1 MNAEYFHAL
10 YQELIEENPFAV
22 RAVLKVL
29 QVEFTETVPTLAV
42 TCETRP
48 RLLVNLAFL
57 KKHCRTDQHVKAVIC
72 HEFLHVLL
80 RHTERIAAFSPA
92 EHVAFDAVINA
103 IIHRE
108 LGDDYSEFMSRYYA
122 KEKGVRR
129 LLRPPTR
136 TERTPD
142 FGSRSPLMSAW
153 VSLRGRAGVSMKKP
167 PLMRAWVSLYNGLLI
182 ADDIADLARD
192 ILDVKTV
199 PSTGTVLIGGHDH
212 TEFVGELPEVLQEA
226 LDQALKSMNGCG
238 IWRSPKER
246 GVGANAYRAAI
257 PGVSEGVQRWRRET
271 LEVLRRHL
279 VPDPKAV
286 RHDTRPLHFTVPV
299 LSPGDRRATLR
310 ALWSPLL
317 PEALWS
323 TEQRLRGGTAQ
334 VYLDVSGSMNAEM
347 PLIIGLLARLG
358 RFIHKPL
365 WAFSNVVAKA
375 EIVNGRLLAD
385 TTGGTSMACVLEH
398 IAETRPAAAVVVTDG
413 YIETL
418 SPGLLAGVRG
428 TRLHAIVTRD
438 GSPAMLH
445 QAGISYSQLS
455 RLPT

>member
-80 RHTERIAAFSPA
+80 RHTERIAGFSPA

-108 LGDDYSEFMSRYYA
+108 LGADYSEFMSRYYA

-142 FGSRSPLMSAW
+142 FGSRSPLM
-153 VSLRGRAGVSMKKP
+153 
-167 PLMRAWVSLYNGLLI
+167 RAWVSLYDGLLI

-323 TEQRLRGGTAQ
+323 TEQRLRSGTAQ

-358 RFIHKPL
+358 SFIHKPL

-428 TRLHAIVTRD
+428 TRLHVIVTRD
-438 GSPAMLH
+438 GSPAMLQ

-455 RLPT
+455 ELPA

>member
-80 RHTERIAAFSPA
+80 RHTERFAGFSPA

-129 LLRPPTR
+129 LLRPPTH

-142 FGSRSPLMSAW
+142 FGSRS
-153 VSLRGRAGVSMKKP
+153 

-192 ILDVKTV
+192 VLDVKTV

-323 TEQRLRGGTAQ
+323 TEQRLRSGTAQ

-428 TRLHAIVTRD
+428 TRLHVIVTRD
-438 GSPAMLH
+438 GSPAML
-445 QAGISYSQLS
+445 QRAGISYSQLS

>member
-80 RHTERIAAFSPA
+80 RHTERFAGFSPA

-108 LGDDYSEFMSRYYA
+108 LGDDYSEFVSRYYA

-129 LLRPPTR
+129 LLCPPTIA
-136 TERTPD
+136 ERD
-142 FGSRSPLMSAW
+142 RAFRSGSPI
-153 VSLRGRAGVSMKKP
+153 
-167 PLMRAWVSLYNGLLI
+167 MRAWYSLYEGHLI

-192 ILDVKTV
+192 VLDVKTV

-323 TEQRLRGGTAQ
+323 TEQRLRSGTAQ

-358 RFIHKPL
+358 SFIHKPL

-418 SPGLLAGVRG
+418 SPGLLTGVRG
-428 TRLHAIVTRD
+428 TRLHVIVTRD

>member
-142 FGSRSPLMSAW
+142 FGSRSPLM
-153 VSLRGRAGVSMKKP
+153 
-167 PLMRAWVSLYNGLLI
+167 RAWVSLYNGLLI

-257 PGVSEGVQRWRRET
+257 PGVSQGVQRWRRET

-279 VPDPKAV
+279 LPDPKAV

-323 TEQRLRGGTAQ
+323 TEQRLRSGTAQ
-334 VYLDVSGSMNAEM
+334 VYLDVSGSMDAEM

-428 TRLHAIVTRD
+428 TRLHVIVTRD

-445 QAGISYSQLS
+445 RAGISYSQLS

>member
-1 MNAEYFHAL
+1 
-10 YQELIEENPFAV
+10 V

-80 RHTERIAAFSPA
+80 RHTERFAGFSPA

-108 LGDDYSEFMSRYYA
+108 LGDDYSEFMKRYYA
-122 KEKGVRR
+122 KEKGVCR
-129 LLRPPTR
+129 LLRPPTFTEQRSRYR
-136 TERTPD
+136 T
-142 FGSRSPLMSAW
+142 RSPLVSAW
-153 VSLRGRAGVSMKKP
+153 H
-167 PLMRAWVSLYNGLLI
+167 SLYDGLLI
-182 ADDIADLARD
+182 ADDIADLAKD
-192 ILDVKTV
+192 FQDAKTV
-199 PSTGTVLIGGHDH
+199 PSKGTVLIGGHDH
-212 TEFVGELPEVLQEA
+212 TEFGGELPEVLQEA

-286 RHDTRPLHFTVPV
+286 RRDTRPLHFTVPV

-323 TEQRLRGGTAQ
+323 TEQRLRSGTAQ

-358 RFIHKPL
+358 SFIHKPL

-428 TRLHAIVTRD
+428 TRLHVIVTRD
-438 GSPAMLH
+438 GSPAMLQ

-455 RLPT
+455 ELPT

>member
-142 FGSRSPLMSAW
+142 FGSRSPLM
-153 VSLRGRAGVSMKKP
+153 
-167 PLMRAWVSLYNGLLI
+167 RAWVSLYNGLLI

-238 IWRSPKER
+238 IWRSPNGR

-257 PGVSEGVQRWRRET
+257 PGVSQGLQRWRRET

-286 RHDTRPLHFTVPV
+286 RRDTRPLHFTVPV

-365 WAFSNVVAKA
+365 WAFSDVVAKA

-418 SPGLLAGVRG
+418 SPGLLAGVLG
-428 TRLHAIVTRD
+428 TRLHVIVTRD

-455 RLPT
+455 ELPT

>member
-80 RHTERIAAFSPA
+80 RHTERIAGFSPA

-142 FGSRSPLMSAW
+142 FGSRS
-153 VSLRGRAGVSMKKP
+153 

-323 TEQRLRGGTAQ
+323 TEQRLRSGTAQ

-358 RFIHKPL
+358 RFIRKPL
-365 WAFSNVVAKA
+365 WAFSDVVAKA

-385 TTGGTSMACVLEH
+385 TTGGTSMGCVLEH

-428 TRLHAIVTRD
+428 TRLHVIVTRD
-438 GSPAMLH
+438 GSPAML
-445 QAGISYSQLS
+445 QRAGISYSQLS

>member
-1 MNAEYFHAL
+1 MNAEYFNAL
-10 YQELIEENPFAV
+10 YQEIIEENPFAV

-57 KKHCRTDQHVKAVIC
+57 KRHCRTDQHVKAVIC

-80 RHTERIAAFSPA
+80 RHTERFAGFSPA

-108 LGDDYSEFMSRYYA
+108 LGDDYSEFMKRYYA
-122 KEKGVRR
+122 KEKGVCR
-129 LLRPPTR
+129 LLRPPTFKEQRSHYNYAVR
-136 TERTPD
+136 T
-142 FGSRSPLMSAW
+142 RSPLVSAW
-153 VSLRGRAGVSMKKP
+153 Y
-167 PLMRAWVSLYNGLLI
+167 SLYDGRLI
-182 ADDIADLARD
+182 ADDIADLAK
-192 ILDVKTV
+192 DVQDAKTA
-199 PSTGTVLIGGHDH
+199 PSKGTVLIGGHDH

-226 LDQALKSMNGCG
+226 LDQALKSMNGDG
-238 IWRSPKER
+238 IWRSPRER

-323 TEQRLRGGTAQ
+323 TEQRLRSGTAQ

-358 RFIHKPL
+358 SFIHKPL

-398 IAETRPAAAVVVTDG
+398 ITETRPAAAVVVTDG

-418 SPGLLAGVRG
+418 SPGLLAGARG

-438 GSPAMLH
+438 GSPVMLH

>member
-142 FGSRSPLMSAW
+142 
-153 VSLRGRAGVSMKKP
+153 

-199 PSTGTVLIGGHDH
+199 PSTGTVLIGGHDQ

-323 TEQRLRGGTAQ
+323 TEQRLRSGTAQ

-428 TRLHAIVTRD
+428 TRLHVIVTRD
-438 GSPAMLH
+438 GSPAMLQ

-455 RLPT
+455 ELPT

>member
-80 RHTERIAAFSPA
+80 RHTERIAGFSPA

-136 TERTPD
+136 TERTPG
-142 FGSRSPLMSAW
+142 FGSRS
-153 VSLRGRAGVSMKKP
+153 

-192 ILDVKTV
+192 VLDVKTV
-199 PSTGTVLIGGHDH
+199 PSTGTVLIGGHDQ

-365 WAFSNVVAKA
+365 WAFSDVVAKA

-428 TRLHAIVTRD
+428 TRLHVIVTRD

-445 QAGISYSQLS
+445 RAGISYSQLS

>member
-136 TERTPD
+136 TERTPG
-142 FGSRSPLMSAW
+142 FGSRSPLM
-153 VSLRGRAGVSMKKP
+153 G
-167 PLMRAWVSLYNGLLI
+167 AWVSLYNGLLI

-257 PGVSEGVQRWRRET
+257 PGVSQGVQRWRRET

-279 VPDPKAV
+279 LPDPKAV

-323 TEQRLRGGTAQ
+323 TEQRLRSGTAQ

-358 RFIHKPL
+358 SFIRKPL

-428 TRLHAIVTRD
+428 TRLHVIVTRD

>member
-80 RHTERIAAFSPA
+80 RHTERIAGFSPA

-142 FGSRSPLMSAW
+142 FGSRS
-153 VSLRGRAGVSMKKP
+153 

-238 IWRSPKER
+238 IWRSPKGR
-246 GVGANAYRAAI
+246 GVGANAYRAAM

-323 TEQRLRGGTAQ
+323 TEQRLRSGTAQ

-358 RFIHKPL
+358 SFIHKPL

-428 TRLHAIVTRD
+428 TRLHVIVTRD
-438 GSPAMLH
+438 GSPAML
-445 QAGISYSQLS
+445 QRAGISYSQLS

>member
-10 YQELIEENPFAV
+10 YRELIEENPFAV

-108 LGDDYSEFMSRYYA
+108 LGADYSEFMSRYYA

-129 LLRPPTR
+129 LLRPPPPLIPR
-136 TERTPD
+136 H
-142 FGSRSPLMSAW
+142 GSRSTPLSP
-153 VSLRGRAGVSMKKP
+153 VV
-167 PLMRAWVSLYNGLLI
+167 RAWGSLYAGLLI

-192 ILDVKTV
+192 LLDPDGAT
-199 PSTGTVLIGGHDH
+199 STSTFLIGSHDH
-212 TEFVGELPEVLQEA
+212 TEFVSELPEVLQEA

-257 PGVSEGVQRWRRET
+257 PGVSQGVQRWRRET

-323 TEQRLRGGTAQ
+323 TEQRLRSGTAQ
-334 VYLDVSGSMNAEM
+334 VYLDVSGSMDAEM

-398 IAETRPAAAVVVTDG
+398 ITETRPAAAVVVTDG

>member
-80 RHTERIAAFSPA
+80 RHTERIAGFSPA

-136 TERTPD
+136 TERTPG
-142 FGSRSPLMSAW
+142 FGSRSPLM
-153 VSLRGRAGVSMKKP
+153 G
-167 PLMRAWVSLYNGLLI
+167 AWVSLYNGLLI

-279 VPDPKAV
+279 LPDPKAV

-365 WAFSNVVAKA
+365 WAFSDVVAKA

-428 TRLHAIVTRD
+428 TRLHVIVTRD

-455 RLPT
+455 ELPT

>member
-80 RHTERIAAFSPA
+80 RHTERFAGFSPA

-108 LGDDYSEFMSRYYA
+108 LGDDYSEFMKRYYA
-122 KEKGVRR
+122 KEKGVCR
-129 LLRPPTR
+129 LLRPPTFTEQRSRYR
-136 TERTPD
+136 T
-142 FGSRSPLMSAW
+142 RSPLVSAW
-153 VSLRGRAGVSMKKP
+153 H
-167 PLMRAWVSLYNGLLI
+167 SLYDGLLI
-182 ADDIADLARD
+182 ADDIADLAKD
-192 ILDVKTV
+192 FQDAKTV
-199 PSTGTVLIGGHDH
+199 PSKGTVLIGGHDH
-212 TEFVGELPEVLQEA
+212 TEFGGELPEVLQEA

-286 RHDTRPLHFTVPV
+286 RRDTRPLHFTVPV

-323 TEQRLRGGTAQ
+323 TEQRLRSGTAQ

-358 RFIHKPL
+358 SFIHKPL

-398 IAETRPAAAVVVTDG
+398 IAETRPTAAVVVTDG

-428 TRLHAIVTRD
+428 TRLHVIVTRD
-438 GSPAMLH
+438 GSPAMLQ

-455 RLPT
+455 ELPA

>member
-136 TERTPD
+136 TERTPG
-142 FGSRSPLMSAW
+142 FGSRSPLM
-153 VSLRGRAGVSMKKP
+153 G
-167 PLMRAWVSLYNGLLI
+167 AWVSLYNGLLI

-323 TEQRLRGGTAQ
+323 TEQRLRSGTAQ

-358 RFIHKPL
+358 SFIRKPL
-365 WAFSNVVAKA
+365 WAFSDVVAKA

>member
-80 RHTERIAAFSPA
+80 RHTERFDAFSPA

-136 TERTPD
+136 TERTPG
-142 FGSRSPLMSAW
+142 FGSRSPLM
-153 VSLRGRAGVSMKKP
+153 G
-167 PLMRAWVSLYNGLLI
+167 AWVSLYNGLLI

-192 ILDVKTV
+192 VLDVKTV

-257 PGVSEGVQRWRRET
+257 PGVSQGVQRWRRET

-428 TRLHAIVTRD
+428 TRLHVIVTRD

>member
-29 QVEFTETVPTLAV
+29 RVEFTETVPTLAV

-108 LGDDYSEFMSRYYA
+108 LGADYSEFMSRYYA

-129 LLRPPTR
+129 LLRPPPPLIPR
-136 TERTPD
+136 H
-142 FGSRSPLMSAW
+142 GSRSTPLSP
-153 VSLRGRAGVSMKKP
+153 VV
-167 PLMRAWVSLYNGLLI
+167 RAWGSLYAGLLI

-192 ILDVKTV
+192 LLDPDGAT
-199 PSTGTVLIGGHDH
+199 STSTFLIGSHDH
-212 TEFVGELPEVLQEA
+212 TEFVSEVPEVLQEA
-226 LDQALKSMNGCG
+226 LDQALKSMNGSG
-238 IWRSPKER
+238 IWRSPNGR

-323 TEQRLRGGTAQ
+323 TEQRLRSGTAQ

-347 PLIIGLLARLG
+347 PLIIGLLTRLG
-358 RFIHKPL
+358 RFIRKPL

-398 IAETRPAAAVVVTDG
+398 IAETQPAAAVVVSDG

-428 TRLHAIVTRD
+428 TRLHVIVTRD

-445 QAGISYSQLS
+445 QTGISYSQLS
-455 RLPT
+455 KVPT

>member
-10 YQELIEENPFAV
+10 YRELIEENPFAV

-80 RHTERIAAFSPA
+80 RHTERFAGFSPA

-108 LGDDYSEFMSRYYA
+108 LGDDYSEFMKRYYA
-122 KEKGVRR
+122 KEKGVCR
-129 LLRPPTR
+129 LLRPPTFTEQRSRYR
-136 TERTPD
+136 T
-142 FGSRSPLMSAW
+142 RSPLVSAW
-153 VSLRGRAGVSMKKP
+153 H
-167 PLMRAWVSLYNGLLI
+167 SLYDGLLI
-182 ADDIADLARD
+182 ADDIADLAKD
-192 ILDVKTV
+192 FQDAKTV
-199 PSTGTVLIGGHDH
+199 PSKGTVLIGGHDH

-257 PGVSEGVQRWRRET
+257 PGVSEGVKRWRRET

-286 RHDTRPLHFTVPV
+286 RRDTRPLHFTVPV

-323 TEQRLRGGTAQ
+323 TEQRLRSGTAQ

-358 RFIHKPL
+358 SFIHKPL

-428 TRLHAIVTRD
+428 TRLHVIVTRD
-438 GSPAMLH
+438 GSPAMLQ

-455 RLPT
+455 ELPA

>member
-142 FGSRSPLMSAW
+142 FGSRSPLM
-153 VSLRGRAGVSMKKP
+153 
-167 PLMRAWVSLYNGLLI
+167 RAWVSLYNGLLI

-279 VPDPKAV
+279 LPDPKAV

-358 RFIHKPL
+358 SFIRKPL
-365 WAFSNVVAKA
+365 WAFSDVVAKA

-418 SPGLLAGVRG
+418 NQALLAGASS
-428 TRLHAIVTRD
+428 TRIHAIVTRD
-438 GSPAMLH
+438 GSPAQLKR
-445 QAGISYSQLS
+445 AGISYSQLS

>member
-10 YQELIEENPFAV
+10 YRELIEENPFAV

-80 RHTERIAAFSPA
+80 RHTERFAGFSPA

-108 LGDDYSEFMSRYYA
+108 LGDDYSEFMKRYYA
-122 KEKGVRR
+122 KEKGVCR
-129 LLRPPTR
+129 LLRPPTFTEQRSRYR
-136 TERTPD
+136 T
-142 FGSRSPLMSAW
+142 RSPLVSAW
-153 VSLRGRAGVSMKKP
+153 H
-167 PLMRAWVSLYNGLLI
+167 SLYDGLLI
-182 ADDIADLARD
+182 ADDIADLAKD
-192 ILDVKTV
+192 FQDAKTV
-199 PSTGTVLIGGHDH
+199 PSKGTVLIGGHDH

-286 RHDTRPLHFTVPV
+286 RRDTRPLHFTVPV

-323 TEQRLRGGTAQ
+323 TEQRLRSGTAQ

-358 RFIHKPL
+358 SFIHKPL

-428 TRLHAIVTRD
+428 TRLHVIVTRD
-438 GSPAMLH
+438 GSPAMLQ

-455 RLPT
+455 ELPA

>member
-1 MNAEYFHAL
+1 
-10 YQELIEENPFAV
+10 
-22 RAVLKVL
+22 
-29 QVEFTETVPTLAV
+29 
-42 TCETRP
+42 
-48 RLLVNLAFL
+48 
-57 KKHCRTDQHVKAVIC
+57 
-72 HEFLHVLL
+72 
-80 RHTERIAAFSPA
+80 
-92 EHVAFDAVINA
+92 
-103 IIHRE
+103 
-108 LGDDYSEFMSRYYA
+108 
-122 KEKGVRR
+122 
-129 LLRPPTR
+129 
-136 TERTPD
+136 
-142 FGSRSPLMSAW
+142 
-153 VSLRGRAGVSMKKP
+153 
-167 PLMRAWVSLYNGLLI
+167 MRAWIPLYAGHLI

-192 ILDVKTV
+192 VVDGNTV
-199 PSTGTVLIGGHDH
+199 ASKGTVLIGGHDH
-212 TEFVGELPEVLQEA
+212 TEFAGELPEVLQEA
-226 LDQALKSMNGCG
+226 LGQALKSMNGDG
-238 IWRSPKER
+238 IWRSPRAR

-279 VPDPKAV
+279 VPDTKAV

-323 TEQRLRGGTAQ
+323 TEQRLRSGTAQ

-358 RFIHKPL
+358 SFIHKPL

-428 TRLHAIVTRD
+428 TRLHVIVTRD
-438 GSPAMLH
+438 GSPAMLQ

-455 RLPT
+455 ELPA

>member
-80 RHTERIAAFSPA
+80 RHTERIAGFSPA

-129 LLRPPTR
+129 LLRPPTH

-142 FGSRSPLMSAW
+142 FGSRS
-153 VSLRGRAGVSMKKP
+153 

-323 TEQRLRGGTAQ
+323 TEQRLRSGTAQ

-428 TRLHAIVTRD
+428 TRLHVIVTRD
-438 GSPAMLH
+438 GSPAML
-445 QAGISYSQLS
+445 QRAGISYSQLS

>member
-80 RHTERIAAFSPA
+80 RHTERFAGFSPA

-108 LGDDYSEFMSRYYA
+108 LGDDYSEFMKRYYA
-122 KEKGVRR
+122 KEKGVCR
-129 LLRPPTR
+129 LLRPPTFTEQRSHYNYAVR
-136 TERTPD
+136 T
-142 FGSRSPLMSAW
+142 RSPLVSAW
-153 VSLRGRAGVSMKKP
+153 C
-167 PLMRAWVSLYNGLLI
+167 SLYDGRLI
-182 ADDIADLARD
+182 ADDIADLAK
-192 ILDVKTV
+192 DVQDAKTA
-199 PSTGTVLIGGHDH
+199 PSKGTVLIGGHDH

-286 RHDTRPLHFTVPV
+286 RRDTRPLHFTVPV

-310 ALWSPLL
+310 SLWSPLL

-323 TEQRLRGGTAQ
+323 TEQRLRSGTAQ

>member
-22 RAVLKVL
+22 RAALKVL

-80 RHTERIAAFSPA
+80 RHTERFAGFSPA

-129 LLRPPTR
+129 LLRPPPPLIPR
-136 TERTPD
+136 H
-142 FGSRSPLMSAW
+142 GSRSTPLSP
-153 VSLRGRAGVSMKKP
+153 VV
-167 PLMRAWVSLYNGLLI
+167 RAWGSLYAGLLI

-192 ILDVKTV
+192 ILDTETV

-212 TEFVGELPEVLQEA
+212 TEFAGELPEVLQEA
-226 LDQALKSMNGCG
+226 LDQALKSMNGDG

-246 GVGANAYRAAI
+246 GVGANAYRAAM

-323 TEQRLRGGTAQ
+323 TEQRLRSGTAQ

-358 RFIHKPL
+358 RFIRKPL

-418 SPGLLAGVRG
+418 SSGLLAGVRG

-438 GSPAMLH
+438 GSPAMLQ

-455 RLPT
+455 ELPA

>member
-10 YQELIEENPFAV
+10 YRELIEENPFAV

-80 RHTERIAAFSPA
+80 RHTERFAGFSPA

-142 FGSRSPLMSAW
+142 FGSRS
-153 VSLRGRAGVSMKKP
+153 

-238 IWRSPKER
+238 IWRSPNGR
-246 GVGANAYRAAI
+246 GVGANAYRTAI
-257 PGVSEGVQRWRRET
+257 PGVSQGVQRWRRET

-323 TEQRLRGGTAQ
+323 TEQRLRSGTAQ

>member
-29 QVEFTETVPTLAV
+29 RVEFTETVSTLAV
-42 TCETRP
+42 TCESRP

-57 KKHCRTDQHVKAVIC
+57 KKHCRTEQHIKAVIC

-80 RHTERIAAFSPA
+80 RHTERFAGFSPA

-108 LGDDYSEFMSRYYA
+108 LGDDYSEFMKRYYA
-122 KEKGVRR
+122 KEKGVCR
-129 LLRPPTR
+129 LLRPPTFTEQRSHYNYAVR
-136 TERTPD
+136 T
-142 FGSRSPLMSAW
+142 RSPLVSAW
-153 VSLRGRAGVSMKKP
+153 H
-167 PLMRAWVSLYNGLLI
+167 SLYDGRLI
-182 ADDIADLARD
+182 ADDIADLAKD
-192 ILDVKTV
+192 FQDAKTV
-199 PSTGTVLIGGHDH
+199 PSKGTVLIGGHDH

-323 TEQRLRGGTAQ
+323 TEQRLRSGTAQ

-358 RFIHKPL
+358 SFIRKPL

-398 IAETRPAAAVVVTDG
+398 ITETRPAAAVVVTDG

>member
-42 TCETRP
+42 TCETGP

-80 RHTERIAAFSPA
+80 RHTERIAGFSPA

-142 FGSRSPLMSAW
+142 FGSRS
-153 VSLRGRAGVSMKKP
+153 

-286 RHDTRPLHFTVPV
+286 RHDTRPLHFTLPV

-365 WAFSNVVAKA
+365 WAFSDVVAKA
-375 EIVNGRLLAD
+375 TIINGRLLAD

-428 TRLHAIVTRD
+428 TRLHVIVTRD

-455 RLPT
+455 ELPT

>member
-80 RHTERIAAFSPA
+80 RHTERFAGFSPA

-108 LGDDYSEFMSRYYA
+108 LGDDYSEFMKRYYA
-122 KEKGVRR
+122 KEKGVCR
-129 LLRPPTR
+129 LLRPPTFKEQRSHYNYAVR
-136 TERTPD
+136 T
-142 FGSRSPLMSAW
+142 RSPLVSAW
-153 VSLRGRAGVSMKKP
+153 H
-167 PLMRAWVSLYNGLLI
+167 SLYDGRLI
-182 ADDIADLARD
+182 ADDIADLAK
-192 ILDVKTV
+192 DVQDAKTA
-199 PSTGTVLIGGHDH
+199 PSKGTVLIGGHDH

-257 PGVSEGVQRWRRET
+257 PGVSEGVKRWRRET

-286 RHDTRPLHFTVPV
+286 RRDTRPLHFTVPV

-323 TEQRLRGGTAQ
+323 TEQRLRSGTAQ

-358 RFIHKPL
+358 SFIHKPL

-398 IAETRPAAAVVVTDG
+398 IAETRPTAAVVVTDG

-418 SPGLLAGVRG
+418 SPALLTGVRG

-438 GSPAMLH
+438 GSPAIL
-445 QAGISYSQLS
+445 QRAGISYSQLS
-455 RLPT
+455 RVPT

>member
-80 RHTERIAAFSPA
+80 RHTERIAGFSPA

-129 LLRPPTR
+129 LLRPPTH
-136 TERTPD
+136 TGRTPD
-142 FGSRSPLMSAW
+142 FGSRS
-153 VSLRGRAGVSMKKP
+153 

-323 TEQRLRGGTAQ
+323 TEQRLRSGTAQ

>member
-1 MNAEYFHAL
+1 MNAEYFNAL

-29 QVEFTETVPTLAV
+29 QVEFTATVPTLAV

-80 RHTERIAAFSPA
+80 RHTERIAGFSPA

-136 TERTPD
+136 TERTPG
-142 FGSRSPLMSAW
+142 FGSRSPLM
-153 VSLRGRAGVSMKKP
+153 G
-167 PLMRAWVSLYNGLLI
+167 AWVSLYNGLLI
-182 ADDIADLARD
+182 ADDIADLAKD
-192 ILDVKTV
+192 VLDVKTV
-199 PSTGTVLIGGHDH
+199 PSTGTVLIGGHDQ

-257 PGVSEGVQRWRRET
+257 PGVSQGVQRWRRET

-279 VPDPKAV
+279 LPDPKAV

-358 RFIHKPL
+358 SFIRKPL
-365 WAFSNVVAKA
+365 WAFSDVVAKA

-398 IAETRPAAAVVVTDG
+398 IAETRPAATVVVTDG

-428 TRLHAIVTRD
+428 TRLHVIVTRD

-445 QAGISYSQLS
+445 RAGISYSQLS

>member
-1 MNAEYFHAL
+1 MNAEYFNAL

-80 RHTERIAAFSPA
+80 RHTERFAGFSPA

-108 LGDDYSEFMSRYYA
+108 LGDDYSEFMGRYYA

-129 LLRPPTR
+129 LLRPPPPLIPR
-136 TERTPD
+136 H
-142 FGSRSPLMSAW
+142 GSRSTPLSP
-153 VSLRGRAGVSMKKP
+153 VV
-167 PLMRAWVSLYNGLLI
+167 RAWGSLYAGLLI

-192 ILDVKTV
+192 VLDVKTV

-323 TEQRLRGGTAQ
+323 TEQRLRSGTAQ

-358 RFIHKPL
+358 SFIHKPL

-418 SPGLLAGVRG
+418 SRGLLAGVRG
-428 TRLHAIVTRD
+428 TRLHVIVTRD
-438 GSPAMLH
+438 GSPAMLQ

-455 RLPT
+455 ELPT

>member
-80 RHTERIAAFSPA
+80 RHTERFAGFSPA

-142 FGSRSPLMSAW
+142 FGSRS
-153 VSLRGRAGVSMKKP
+153 

-323 TEQRLRGGTAQ
+323 TEQRLRSGTAQ

-418 SPGLLAGVRG
+418 SRGLLAGVRG
-428 TRLHAIVTRD
+428 TRLHVIVTRD
-438 GSPAMLH
+438 GSPAML
-445 QAGISYSQLS
+445 QRAGISYSQLS

>member
-10 YQELIEENPFAV
+10 YRELIEENPFAV

-80 RHTERIAAFSPA
+80 RHTERFAGFSPA

-108 LGDDYSEFMSRYYA
+108 LGDDYSEFMKRYYA
-122 KEKGVRR
+122 KEKGVCR
-129 LLRPPTR
+129 LLRPPTFTEQRSHYNYAVR
-136 TERTPD
+136 T
-142 FGSRSPLMSAW
+142 RSPLVSAW
-153 VSLRGRAGVSMKKP
+153 H
-167 PLMRAWVSLYNGLLI
+167 SLYDGLLI
-182 ADDIADLARD
+182 ADDIADLAKD
-192 ILDVKTV
+192 FQDAKTV
-199 PSTGTVLIGGHDH
+199 PSKGTVLIGGHDH

-226 LDQALKSMNGCG
+226 LDQALKSMNGDG
-238 IWRSPKER
+238 IWRSPRER
-246 GVGANAYRAAI
+246 GVGANAYRAAM

-286 RHDTRPLHFTVPV
+286 RRDTRPLHFTVPV

-323 TEQRLRGGTAQ
+323 TEQRLRSGTAQ

-438 GSPAMLH
+438 GSPAQLKR
-445 QAGISYSQLS
+445 AGIPYSQLS

>member
-80 RHTERIAAFSPA
+80 RHTERFAGFSPA

-136 TERTPD
+136 TEQRSHYNYAVRT
-142 FGSRSPLMSAW
+142 RSPLVSAW
-153 VSLRGRAGVSMKKP
+153 Y
-167 PLMRAWVSLYNGLLI
+167 SLYEGHLI

-192 ILDVKTV
+192 VLDVKTV

-323 TEQRLRGGTAQ
+323 TEQRLRSGTAQ

-428 TRLHAIVTRD
+428 TRLHVIVTRD

>member
-80 RHTERIAAFSPA
+80 RHTERFAGFSPA

-108 LGDDYSEFMSRYYA
+108 LGDDYSEFMKRYYA
-122 KEKGVRR
+122 KEKGVCR
-129 LLRPPTR
+129 LLRPPTF
-136 TERTPD
+136 TEQR
-142 FGSRSPLMSAW
+142 SHYNYAVRSLSPLVSAW
-153 VSLRGRAGVSMKKP
+153 C
-167 PLMRAWVSLYNGLLI
+167 SLYDGRLI
-182 ADDIADLARD
+182 ADDIADLAKD
-192 ILDVKTV
+192 FQDAKTV
-199 PSTGTVLIGGHDH
+199 PSKGTVLIGGHDH

-226 LDQALKSMNGCG
+226 LDQALKSMNGDG

-323 TEQRLRGGTAQ
+323 TEQRLRSGTAQ

-358 RFIHKPL
+358 SFIHKPL

-438 GSPAMLH
+438 GSPAMLQ

-455 RLPT
+455 ELPA

>member
-1 MNAEYFHAL
+1 MNAEYFNTL
-10 YQELIEENPFAV
+10 YRELIEENPFAV

-80 RHTERIAAFSPA
+80 RHTERFAGFSPA

-129 LLRPPTR
+129 LLRPPTP
-136 TERTPD
+136 TERTPG
-142 FGSRSPLMSAW
+142 FGSRS
-153 VSLRGRAGVSMKKP
+153 

-182 ADDIADLARD
+182 ADDIADLAKD
-192 ILDVKTV
+192 VLDVKTV

-238 IWRSPKER
+238 IWRSPNGR

-257 PGVSEGVQRWRRET
+257 SGVSQDVQIWRRET

-279 VPDPKAV
+279 LPDPKAV

-323 TEQRLRGGTAQ
+323 TEQRLRSGTAQ

-358 RFIHKPL
+358 SFIRKPL
-365 WAFSNVVAKA
+365 WAFSDVVAKA

-398 IAETRPAAAVVVTDG
+398 IEETRPAAAVVVTDG

-418 SPGLLAGVRG
+418 SPTLLAGVRG
-428 TRLHAIVTRD
+428 TRLHVIVTRD